1 MSVAVASTL
10 VLKVTDHRLLNLL
23 YGSVMPLLALDIVA
37 LLQLSLSAGDHL
49 LQHSPSSYTNVTGL
63 TVGFSSWVVHRL
75 HRIILFQG
83 KACVGLPFAPK
94 YSGIV

>member
-1 MSVAVASTL
+1 MASTL

-63 TVGFSSWVVHRL
+63 TAGFSSWVVHRL
-75 HRIILFQG
+75 PSDDFIPRESLCRSSVRAKILRY
-83 KACVGLPFAPK
+83 CLTT
-94 YSGIV
+94 